1 MPILDE
7 EIVWRPAALNS
18 DALPAQNGGRM
29 RFTTLVSGVKNNLF
43 PDVSQNDRLA
53 GSVTW
58 RKAFI
63 HLSSAQDSALLNV
76 RLFLEA
82 LTPAGDCVLIY
93 PGTANDTAD
102 QVTSRPFGIAMLEAP
117 VASGAVQLRVRGEHP
132 ATYATLQPFRLG
144 DLVRIADRPGTGG
157 SGNEDW
163 ATVSAVA
170 YSDEEIIIDLAAS
183 LTHAYEIDATRVT
196 SVWAEA
202 QLQASASAVVVSSA
216 AGSVSTAEPVALRVH
231 NKGGIAEA
239 WQVMFTDATT
249 FTVSGLAT
257 GTLPEAGVITADY
270 RPLNPATG
278 TPYFTLPAAA
288 WQGTFQAGDTV
299 SFETVPA
306 ALAVWYRREVPAG
319 TASLAND
326 YASLTLQGESD

>member
-29 RFTTLVSGVKNNLF
+29 RSTTLVSGVKNNLF
-43 PDVSQNDRLA
+43 PDVSQSDRMA
-53 GSVTW
+53 GVVTW

-63 HLSSAQDSALLNV
+63 HLASAQDSALLNV
-76 RLFLEA
+76 RLFLDG
-82 LTPAGDCVLIY
+82 LTPAGDFVLIY
-93 PGTANDTAD
+93 PGTVSDTAD
-102 QVTSRPFGIAMLEAP
+102 QLAGRPFGIGTLEAP

-132 ATYATLQPFRLG
+132 ASYAALQPFRLG
-144 DLVRIADRPGTGG
+144 DLLRIADRPGTGG

-163 ATVSAVA
+163 ATVSAVS
-170 YSDEEIIIDLAAS
+170 YSDEAIIIDLAAP

-202 QLQASASAVVVSSA
+202 QLVASGSAWVVTSA
-216 AGSVSTAEPVALRVH
+216 AGSFDASVPGRVVVH
-231 NKGGIAEA
+231 NKGAIAEA
-239 WQVMFTDATT
+239 WQLVFTSPTL
-249 FTVSGLAT
+249 FTLSGLAT
-257 GTLPEAGVITADY
+257 GTVPEVGVITADY

-278 TPYFTLPAAA
+278 TPYFTLQAAG
-288 WQGTFQAGDTV
+288 WQGSFEAGDTV
-299 SFETVPA
+299 SFSTAPA

-326 YASLTLQGESD
+326 FAALTLLGESD